1 MIDYNANN
9 LEIDTFG
16 GEKIEAE
23 EYYEDFGE
31 SAYMLIYEKKI
42 KNYVMIK
49 NDEINENECE
59 KFKCEKDVFFN
70 VKNVE
75 KNGKNVFIEDIN
87 EKDVVFNY
95 DDAFDYINK
104 MFDDDKKIKFYNE
117 IIEENIKFSN
127 DKKIYVK
134 FFKDFLDNVNKQL
147 ISLKEK
153 INEKEYEEKFKKY
166 EDFILKFM

>member
-1 MIDYNANN
+1 
-9 LEIDTFG
+9 
-16 GEKIEAE
+16 
-23 EYYEDFGE
+23 
-31 SAYMLIYEKKI
+31 
-42 KNYVMIK
+42 MIK

-59 KFKCEKDVFFN
+59 KFKSEKDVFVN

-117 IIEENIKFSN
+117 IIEENINFQM
-127 DKKIYVK
+127 IR
-134 FFKDFLDNVNKQL
+134 
-147 ISLKEK
+147 
-153 INEKEYEEKFKKY
+153 
-166 EDFILKFM
+166 KFM

>member
-1 MIDYNANN
+1 M
-9 LEIDTFG
+9 
-16 GEKIEAE
+16 EKMFLLKIL
-23 EYYEDFGE
+23 
-31 SAYMLIYEKKI
+31 MKK
-42 KNYVMIK
+42 M
-49 NDEINENECE
+49 
-59 KFKCEKDVFFN
+59 
-70 VKNVE
+70 
-75 KNGKNVFIEDIN
+75 
-87 EKDVVFNY
+87 
-95 DDAFDYINK
+95 INK

-153 INEKEYEEKFKKY
+153 INEKEYEEKYKKY